1 MMKEISKAISVGM
14 LTRENFYQLY
24 EFRTIQ
30 FLASSVLLKMKKYT
44 NSVLLAGN
52 ILLSFRCLQRVT
64 YLFILLLKFNFRLCL
79 KLSALFLVSA
89 AKRMIFWKA
98 KTARPL
104 MNIFVLNIISNFS
117 TVNIDILQLYRG
129 IYSTN

>member
-1 MMKEISKAISVGM
+1 MKKISKAVSVGT

-24 EFRTIQ
+24 EFRVIQ

-44 NSVLLAGN
+44 YSVLLARN
-52 ILLSFRCLQRVT
+52 ILLLFRCLQYVT
-64 YLFILLLKFNFRLCL
+64 YLFILLFKFNFRLRL

-98 KTARPL
+98 RTAKPL
-104 MNIFVLNIISNFS
+104 MKIFVLNIIPNFS
-117 TVNIDILQLYRG
+117 TVNIVILQLYRG
-129 IYSTN
+129 IYSTT